1 MKNNNLIKKERIW
14 YWDTVKFLMI
24 LFVVVGHVVGYIAS
38 YGREDVMA
46 INLFL
51 YTVHM
56 PMFIFIFGL
65 FYKEKDCLRKILFYL
80 SSAFLLKGLLYISYL
95 AINGKAKFGLF
106 YEGGVPWFMFVLA
119 WFTAIAWLLKKA
131 NKTVVLIVSFAISLF
146 TGYFKNIGD
155 FLCISRLLV
164 FFPYFWLGTMIDPN
178 ILIEKIKKYKKY
190 LFVPAL
196 ILLICWCVVC
206 FWKFDDV
213 KILQHLF
220 SGRNPFRKDILPWGC
235 LYRLLAHILTL
246 IMGAAILV
254 VVPQKKYRLFLTWAE
269 IR

>member
-1 MKNNNLIKKERIW
+1 MLTSILRNSIPISNEPNCSKIKDYKMKNNNLIKKERIW

-46 INLFL
+46 INLFI

-178 ILIEKIKKYKKY
+178 ILIEKIKKCQK
-190 LFVPAL
+190 
-196 ILLICWCVVC
+196 I
-206 FWKFDDV
+206 FD
-213 KILQHLF
+213 
-220 SGRNPFRKDILPWGC
+220 
-235 LYRLLAHILTL
+235 
-246 IMGAAILV
+246 
-254 VVPQKKYRLFLTWAE
+254 
-269 IR
+269 

>member
-80 SSAFLLKGLLYISYL
+80 SSAFLLK
-95 AINGKAKFGLF
+95 
-106 YEGGVPWFMFVLA
+106 
-119 WFTAIAWLLKKA
+119 
-131 NKTVVLIVSFAISLF
+131 
-146 TGYFKNIGD
+146 
-155 FLCISRLLV
+155 
-164 FFPYFWLGTMIDPN
+164 
-178 ILIEKIKKYKKY
+178 
-190 LFVPAL
+190 
-196 ILLICWCVVC
+196 
-206 FWKFDDV
+206 
-213 KILQHLF
+213 
-220 SGRNPFRKDILPWGC
+220 
-235 LYRLLAHILTL
+235 
-246 IMGAAILV
+246 
-254 VVPQKKYRLFLTWAE
+254 
-269 IR
+269 